1 MLKVTDTGVTIGLQS
16 QAVTPNKLTQILWV
30 GIAIAVVGLLMA
42 FKMLSVAIGSLMI
55 LLAIIA
61 SVAWQSLNRKKE
73 VPTLTGGEL
82 RLTQQGFSHHEGAK
96 VTSYQLLPSDSVEPT
111 TDGMIIY
118 NADGQT
124 LYRITGFHDPKH
136 IKIAQ
141 AVLQGKPIKAQG
153 KAIKLQS
160 T

>member
-1 MLKVTDTGVTIGLQS
+1 MLKVTETGVTIGLQS
-16 QAVTPNKLTQILWV
+16 QAKVANKLTQILWV

-61 SVAWQSLNRKKE
+61 SVAWQSFNRKKQ

-82 RLTQQGFSHHEGAK
+82 RLTQQGFSHHQGAK
-96 VTSYQLLPSDSVEPT
+96 VTSYQLLPRDSIEHT
-111 TDGMIIY
+111 IDGMTIY
-118 NADGQT
+118 NADGLT
-124 LYRITGFHDPKH
+124 LYHITGFHDPKH

-141 AVLQGKPIKAQG
+141 AVLQGKPIKTQG

>member
-16 QAVTPNKLTQILWV
+16 QAVTPNKLIQILWV

-42 FKMLSVAIGSLMI
+42 FKLLSVAIGSLMI

-61 SVAWQSLNRKKE
+61 SVAWQALKQKKE
-73 VPTLTGGEL
+73 VPTLAGGEL
-82 RLTQQGFSHHEGAK
+82 RLTQQGFSHHQGAN
-96 VTSYQLLPSDSVEPT
+96 VTSYQFLPGDSIEPT
-111 TDGMIIY
+111 IDGMTIY
-118 NADGQT
+118 NAGGQI

-141 AVLQGKPIKAQG
+141 AVLQGKPIKTQG

>member
-1 MLKVTDTGVTIGLQS
+1 MLKVTGTGVTIGLQS

-30 GIAIAVVGLLMA
+30 GIAIAGLGLLMA

-61 SVAWQSLNRKKE
+61 GVAWQALNRKKE

-82 RLTQQGFSHHEGAK
+82 RLTQQGFSHHQGAK

-136 IKIAQ
+136 ITIAQ
-141 AVLQGKPIKAQG
+141 AVLQGKPIKTQS

>member
-1 MLKVTDTGVTIGLQS
+1 
-16 QAVTPNKLTQILWV
+16 
-30 GIAIAVVGLLMA
+30 MA
-42 FKMLSVAIGSLMI
+42 FKMLSVAIGSLMM

-61 SVAWQSLNRKKE
+61 SVVWQSFNRRKE

-141 AVLQGKPIKAQG
+141 AVLQGKPIKTQG

>member
-30 GIAIAVVGLLMA
+30 GIAIAGLGLLMA
-42 FKMLSVAIGSLMI
+42 FKMLSVATGSLMI
-55 LLAIIA
+55 LLAIIV
-61 SVAWQSLNRKKE
+61 SGLWQALNRKKQ

-82 RLTQQGFSHHEGAK
+82 RLSQQGFSHHQGAK
-96 VTSYQLLPSDSVEPT
+96 VTSYQLLPSDSIEPT
-111 TDGMIIY
+111 TDGMTIY
-118 NADGQT
+118 NADGLT
-124 LYRITGFHDPKH
+124 LYHITGFHDPKH

>member
-1 MLKVTDTGVTIGLQS
+1 MLKVTETGVTIGLQS
-16 QAVTPNKLTQILWV
+16 QAKVANKLTQILWV

-42 FKMLSVAIGSLMI
+42 FKMLSVAIGSLMM

-61 SVAWQSLNRKKE
+61 GVAWQSFNQKKQ

-82 RLTQQGFSHHEGAK
+82 RLTQQGFSHHQGAN
-96 VTSYQLLPSDSVEPT
+96 VTSYQLLPSDSIEHT
-111 TDGMIIY
+111 IDGMTIY
-118 NADGQT
+118 NADGLT
-124 LYRITGFHDPKH
+124 LYHITGFHDPKH

-141 AVLQGKPIKAQG
+141 AVLQGKPIKTQG

>member
-16 QAVTPNKLTQILWV
+16 QAVTPGKLTQILLV
-30 GIAIAVVGLLMA
+30 GIAVAVVGLLMA
-42 FKMLSVAIGSLMI
+42 FKMLPVAIGSLMI

-82 RLTQQGFSHHEGAK
+82 RLTQQGFSHHQGAK
-96 VTSYQLLPSDSVEPT
+96 VTSYQLLPSDSIEPT
-111 TDGMIIY
+111 THGMTIY
-118 NADGQT
+118 NADGLT
-124 LYRITGFHDPKH
+124 LYHITGFHDPKH

>member
-30 GIAIAVVGLLMA
+30 GIAIAGLGLLMA

-61 SVAWQSLNRKKE
+61 SVVWQSFNRKKE

-136 IKIAQ
+136 ITIAQ
-141 AVLQGKPIKAQG
+141 AVLQGKPIKTQS

>member
-1 MLKVTDTGVTIGLQS
+1 MLKVTETGVTIGLQS
-16 QAVTPNKLTQILWV
+16 QAKVANKLTQILWV

-42 FKMLSVAIGSLMI
+42 FKMLSVAIGSLMM

-61 SVAWQSLNRKKE
+61 GVAWQSFNQKKQ
-73 VPTLTGGEL
+73 VPTLKGGEL
-82 RLTQQGFSHHEGAK
+82 RLTQQGFSHHQGAK
-96 VTSYQLLPSDSVEPT
+96 VTSYQLLPSDSIEHT
-111 TDGMIIY
+111 IDGMTIY
-118 NADGQT
+118 NADGLT
-124 LYRITGFHDPKH
+124 LYHITGFHDPKH

-141 AVLQGKPIKAQG
+141 AVLQGKPIKTQG

>member
-30 GIAIAVVGLLMA
+30 GIAIAGLGLLMA

-55 LLAIIA
+55 LLAIIV
-61 SVAWQSLNRKKE
+61 SGLWQALNRKKQ

-82 RLTQQGFSHHEGAK
+82 RLSQQGFSHHQGAK
-96 VTSYQLLPSDSVEPT
+96 VTSYQLLPSDSIEPT
-111 TDGMIIY
+111 TNGMTIY
-118 NADGQT
+118 NADGLT
-124 LYRITGFHDPKH
+124 LYHITGFHDPKH

-141 AVLQGKPIKAQG
+141 AVLQGKPIKAEG

>member
-1 MLKVTDTGVTIGLQS
+1 MLKVTETGVTIGLQS
-16 QAVTPNKLTQILWV
+16 QAVTPNKLTQILWM

-42 FKMLSVAIGSLMI
+42 FKMLSVATGSLMM
-55 LLAIIA
+55 LLAIIV
-61 SVAWQSLNRKKE
+61 SGLWQALNRKKQ

-82 RLTQQGFSHHEGAK
+82 RLSQQGFSHHQGAK
-96 VTSYQLLPSDSVEPT
+96 VTSYQLLPSDSIEPT
-111 TDGMIIY
+111 TDGMTIY
-118 NADGQT
+118 NADGLT
-124 LYRITGFHDPKH
+124 LYHITGFHDPKH

-141 AVLQGKPIKAQG
+141 AVLQGKPIKTQG

>member
-61 SVAWQSLNRKKE
+61 GVAWQSFNRKKE
-73 VPTLTGGEL
+73 VATLTGGKL
-82 RLTQQGFSHHEGAK
+82 RLTQQGFSHHQGAK

-124 LYRITGFHDPKH
+124 LYHITGFYDPKH
-136 IKIAQ
+136 ITIAQ
-141 AVLQGKPIKAQG
+141 AVLQGKPIKTQS

>member
-1 MLKVTDTGVTIGLQS
+1 MLKITDTGVTIGLQS

-42 FKMLSVAIGSLMI
+42 FKMLPVAIGSLMI

-82 RLTQQGFSHHEGAK
+82 RLTQQGFSHHQGAK
-96 VTSYQLLPSDSVEPT
+96 VTSYQLLPSDSIEPT
-111 TDGMIIY
+111 THGMTIY
-118 NADGQT
+118 NADGLT
-124 LYRITGFHDPKH
+124 LYHITGFHDPKH

-153 KAIKLQS
+153 KAIQLQS

>member
-42 FKMLSVAIGSLMI
+42 FKMLSVVIGSLMI

-82 RLTQQGFSHHEGAK
+82 RLTQQGFSHHQGAK
-96 VTSYQLLPSDSVEPT
+96 VTSYQLLPSDSIEPT
-111 TDGMIIY
+111 THGMTIY
-118 NADGQT
+118 NADGLT
-124 LYRITGFHDPKH
+124 LYRIRGFNDPKH

>member
-42 FKMLSVAIGSLMI
+42 FKMLPVAIGSLMI

-82 RLTQQGFSHHEGAK
+82 RLTQQGFSHHQGAK
-96 VTSYQLLPSDSVEPT
+96 VTSYQLLPSDSIEPT
-111 TDGMIIY
+111 THGMTIY
-118 NADGQT
+118 NADGLT
-124 LYRITGFHDPKH
+124 LYRIRGFNDPKH
-136 IKIAQ
+136 ITIAQ

>member
-1 MLKVTDTGVTIGLQS
+1 MLKVTETGVTIGLQS
-16 QAVTPNKLTQILWV
+16 QAATPTILTQILWM

-42 FKMLSVAIGSLMI
+42 FKMLSVAIGSLMM

-61 SVAWQSLNRKKE
+61 SVVWQAIKQKKE
-73 VPTLTGGEL
+73 VATLTGGEL
-82 RLTQQGFSHHEGAK
+82 RLTQQGFSHHQGAN
-96 VTSYQLLPSDSVEPT
+96 VTSYQLLPSDNIEPT
-111 TDGMIIY
+111 TDGMTIY
-118 NADGQT
+118 NADGLT
-124 LYRITGFHDPKH
+124 LYHITGFHEHKH

-141 AVLQGKPIKAQG
+141 AVIQGKPIKTQG

>member
-42 FKMLSVAIGSLMI
+42 IKMLSVAIGSLMI

-61 SVAWQSLNRKKE
+61 SVVWQSFNRKKE

-82 RLTQQGFSHHEGAK
+82 RLTPQGFSHHQGAN
-96 VTSYQLLPSDSVEPT
+96 VTSYQLLPSDSTQPT
-111 TDGMIIY
+111 IDGMIIY
-118 NADGQT
+118 NADGLT
-124 LYRITGFHDPKH
+124 LYHITGFHDPKH

-141 AVLQGKPIKAQG
+141 AVLQGKPIKTQG

>member
-1 MLKVTDTGVTIGLQS
+1 MLKVTETGVTIGLQS
-16 QAVTPNKLTQILWV
+16 QAMTTNKLTQILWV
-30 GIAIAVVGLLMA
+30 GIAIAAVGLLMA
-42 FKMLSVAIGSLMI
+42 FKMLSVAIGSLMM

-61 SVAWQSLNRKKE
+61 GVAWQSFNQKKQ

-82 RLTQQGFSHHEGAK
+82 RLTQQGFSHHQGAN
-96 VTSYQLLPSDSVEPT
+96 VTSYQLLPSDSIEHT
-111 TDGMIIY
+111 IDGMTIY
-118 NADGQT
+118 NADGLT
-124 LYRITGFHDPKH
+124 LYHITGFHDPKH

-141 AVLQGKPIKAQG
+141 AVLQGKPIKTQG

>member
-1 MLKVTDTGVTIGLQS
+1 MLKVTETGVTIGLQS
-16 QAVTPNKLTQILWV
+16 QAMTPNKLSQILWV

-55 LLAIIA
+55 LLAIIV
-61 SVAWQSLNRKKE
+61 SGLWQSFNRKKQ

-82 RLTQQGFSHHEGAK
+82 RLTQQGFSHHQGAK
-96 VTSYQLLPSDSVEPT
+96 VTSYQLLPSDRTQPT
-111 TDGMIIY
+111 IDGMTIY

-124 LYRITGFHDPKH
+124 LYHITGFHDPKH

-141 AVLQGKPIKAQG
+141 AVLQGKPIKTQG

>member
-16 QAVTPNKLTQILWV
+16 QAKVANKLTQILWV

-61 SVAWQSLNRKKE
+61 SVVWQAFNRKKQ

-82 RLTQQGFSHHEGAK
+82 RLTQQGFSHHQDTN
-96 VTSYQLLPSDSVEPT
+96 VTSYQLLPSDSIEHT
-111 TDGMIIY
+111 IDGMTIY
-118 NADGQT
+118 NADGLT
-124 LYRITGFHDPKH
+124 LYHITGFHDPKH

-141 AVLQGKPIKAQG
+141 AVLQGKPIKTQS

>member
-1 MLKVTDTGVTIGLQS
+1 MLKITDTGVTIGLQS

-42 FKMLSVAIGSLMI
+42 FKMLSVVIGSLMI

-82 RLTQQGFSHHEGAK
+82 RLTQQGFSHHQGAK
-96 VTSYQLLPSDSVEPT
+96 VTSYQLLPSDSIEPT
-111 TDGMIIY
+111 THGMTIY
-118 NADGQT
+118 NADGLT
-124 LYRITGFHDPKH
+124 LYHITGFHDPKH

>member
-16 QAVTPNKLTQILWV
+16 QAVKPNKLTQILWV

-42 FKMLSVAIGSLMI
+42 FKLLSVAIGSPMI

-61 SVAWQSLNRKKE
+61 SVAWQSFHRKKE

-82 RLTQQGFSHHEGAK
+82 RLTQQGFSHHQGVK
-96 VTSYQLLPSDSVEPT
+96 VTSYQLLPSDSIEPT
-111 TDGMIIY
+111 IDGMTIY

-124 LYRITGFHDPKH
+124 LYHITGFHDPKH

-141 AVLQGKPIKAQG
+141 AVLQGKPIKTQG

>member
-1 MLKVTDTGVTIGLQS
+1 MLKVTETGVTIGLQS
-16 QAVTPNKLTQILWV
+16 QAKVANKLTQILWV

-55 LLAIIA
+55 LLAIIVG
-61 SVAWQSLNRKKE
+61 VAWQSFNQKKQ
-73 VPTLTGGEL
+73 VPILTGGEL
-82 RLTQQGFSHHEGAK
+82 RLTQQGFSHHQGAK
-96 VTSYQLLPSDSVEPT
+96 VTSYQFLPSDSIEPT
-111 TDGMIIY
+111 IDGMTIY
-118 NADGQT
+118 NADGLT
-124 LYRITGFHDPKH
+124 LYHITGFHDPKH

-141 AVLQGKPIKAQG
+141 AVLQGKPIKTQG

>member
-16 QAVTPNKLTQILWV
+16 QAKVANKLTQILWV

-42 FKMLSVAIGSLMI
+42 FKMLSVAIGLLMI

-61 SVAWQSLNRKKE
+61 GVAWQSFNQKKQ
-73 VPTLTGGEL
+73 VPILTGGEL
-82 RLTQQGFSHHEGAK
+82 RLTQQGFSHHQGAN
-96 VTSYQLLPSDSVEPT
+96 VTSYQLLPSDSIERT
-111 TDGMIIY
+111 IDGMTIY
-118 NADGQT
+118 NADGLT
-124 LYRITGFHDPKH
+124 LYHITGFHDPKH

-141 AVLQGKPIKAQG
+141 AVIQGKPIKTQG

>member
-1 MLKVTDTGVTIGLQS
+1 MLKVTETGVTIGLQS
-16 QAVTPNKLTQILWV
+16 QAKVANKLTQILWV

-42 FKMLSVAIGSLMI
+42 FKMLSVAIGSLMM

-61 SVAWQSLNRKKE
+61 GVAWQSFNQKKQ
-73 VPTLTGGEL
+73 VPILTGGEL
-82 RLTQQGFSHHEGAK
+82 RLTQQGFSHHQGAK
-96 VTSYQLLPSDSVEPT
+96 VTSYQLLPSDSIEHT
-111 TDGMIIY
+111 IDGMTIY

-124 LYRITGFHDPKH
+124 LYHITGFHDPKH

>member
-30 GIAIAVVGLLMA
+30 GIAIAGLGLLMA

-61 SVAWQSLNRKKE
+61 SVVWQSFNRKKE

-96 VTSYQLLPSDSVEPT
+96 VTSYQLLPGDSVEPT

-136 IKIAQ
+136 ITIAQ
-141 AVLQGKPIKAQG
+141 AVLQGKPIKTQS

>member
-1 MLKVTDTGVTIGLQS
+1 MLKVTETGVTIGLQS
-16 QAVTPNKLTQILWV
+16 QAKVANKLTQILWV

-42 FKMLSVAIGSLMI
+42 FKMLSVAIGSLMM

-61 SVAWQSLNRKKE
+61 GVAWQSFNQKKQ
-73 VPTLTGGEL
+73 VPILTGGEL
-82 RLTQQGFSHHEGAK
+82 RLTQQGFSHHQGAK
-96 VTSYQLLPSDSVEPT
+96 VTSYQLLPSDSIEHT
-111 TDGMIIY
+111 IDGMTIY
-118 NADGQT
+118 NADGLT
-124 LYRITGFHDPKH
+124 LYHITGFRDPKH

-141 AVLQGKPIKAQG
+141 AVLQGKPIKTQG

>member
-42 FKMLSVAIGSLMI
+42 FKMLSVVIGSLMI

-82 RLTQQGFSHHEGAK
+82 RLTQQGFSHHQGAK
-96 VTSYQLLPSDSVEPT
+96 VTSYQLLPSDSIEPT
-111 TDGMIIY
+111 AHGMTIY
-118 NADGQT
+118 NADGLT
-124 LYRITGFHDPKH
+124 LYHITGFHDPKH

>member
-1 MLKVTDTGVTIGLQS
+1 MLKITDTGVTIGLQS

-42 FKMLSVAIGSLMI
+42 FKMLSVVIGSLMI

-61 SVAWQSLNRKKE
+61 SVVWQAIKQKKE

-82 RLTQQGFSHHEGAK
+82 RLTQQGFSHHQGAK
-96 VTSYQLLPSDSVEPT
+96 VTSYQLLPSDSIEPT
-111 TDGMIIY
+111 THGMTIY
-118 NADGQT
+118 NADGLT
-124 LYRITGFHDPKH
+124 LYHITGFHDPKH

-141 AVLQGKPIKAQG
+141 AVIQGKPIKTQG

>member
-30 GIAIAVVGLLMA
+30 GIVIAVVGLLMA
-42 FKMLSVAIGSLMI
+42 FKMLPVAIGSLMI

-61 SVAWQSLNRKKE
+61 GVAWQSFNRKKE

-82 RLTQQGFSHHEGAK
+82 RLTQQGFSHHRGAN
-96 VTSYQLLPSDSVEPT
+96 VTSYQLLPSDSIEPT

-118 NADGQT
+118 NADGLT
-124 LYRITGFHDPKH
+124 LYHITGFNDPKH

>member
-1 MLKVTDTGVTIGLQS
+1 MLKVTETGVTIGLQS
-16 QAVTPNKLTQILWV
+16 QAMTPNKLTQILWV

-42 FKMLSVAIGSLMI
+42 FKMLSVAIGSLMM

-61 SVAWQSLNRKKE
+61 GVAWQSFNQKKQ
-73 VPTLTGGEL
+73 VPILTGGEL
-82 RLTQQGFSHHEGAK
+82 RLTQQGFSHHQGAN
-96 VTSYQLLPSDSVEPT
+96 VTSYQLLPSDSIEHT
-111 TDGMIIY
+111 IDGMTIY
-118 NADGQT
+118 NADGLT
-124 LYRITGFHDPKH
+124 LYHITGFHDPKH

-141 AVLQGKPIKAQG
+141 AVLQGKPIKTQG

>member
-61 SVAWQSLNRKKE
+61 GVAWQSFNQKKQ

-82 RLTQQGFSHHEGAK
+82 RLTQQGFSHHQGAN
-96 VTSYQLLPSDSVEPT
+96 VTSYQFLPSDSIEHT
-111 TDGMIIY
+111 IDGMTIY
-118 NADGQT
+118 NADGLT
-124 LYRITGFHDPKH
+124 LYHITGFHDPKH

-141 AVLQGKPIKAQG
+141 AVLQGKPIKTQG

>member
-42 FKMLSVAIGSLMI
+42 FKMLPVAIGSLMI

-61 SVAWQSLNRKKE
+61 GVAWQALKQKKE

-82 RLTQQGFSHHEGAK
+82 RLTQQGFSHHQGAN
-96 VTSYQLLPSDSVEPT
+96 VTSYQLLPSDSIEPT
-111 TDGMIIY
+111 THGMTIY
-118 NADGQT
+118 NADGLT

>member
-30 GIAIAVVGLLMA
+30 GIVIAGVGLLMA
-42 FKMLSVAIGSLMI
+42 FKLLSVAIGSLMI

-61 SVAWQSLNRKKE
+61 GVAWQALKQKKE

-82 RLTQQGFSHHEGAK
+82 RLTQQGFSHHQGAN
-96 VTSYQLLPSDSVEPT
+96 VTSYQLLLSDSIEPT
-111 TDGMIIY
+111 THGMTIY
-118 NADGQT
+118 NADGLT
-124 LYRITGFHDPKH
+124 LYHITGFHDPKH

-141 AVLQGKPIKAQG
+141 AVLQGKPIKTQS

>member
-16 QAVTPNKLTQILWV
+16 QAVKPNKLTQILWV

-42 FKMLSVAIGSLMI
+42 IKMLSVVMGSLMI

-61 SVAWQSLNRKKE
+61 SVVWQSFNRKKQ

-82 RLTQQGFSHHEGAK
+82 RLTQQGFSHHQGDN
-96 VTSYQLLPSDSVEPT
+96 VTSYQLLPSDSIEPT
-111 TDGMIIY
+111 IDGMTIY

-124 LYRITGFHDPKH
+124 LYHITGFHDPKH

-141 AVLQGKPIKAQG
+141 AVLQGKPIKTQG

>member
-1 MLKVTDTGVTIGLQS
+1 MLKITDTGVTIGLQS

-42 FKMLSVAIGSLMI
+42 FKMLPVAIGSLMI

-118 NADGQT
+118 NADGLT
-124 LYRITGFHDPKH
+124 LYHITGFHDPKH

-141 AVLQGKPIKAQG
+141 AVLQGKPIKTQG

>member
-30 GIAIAVVGLLMA
+30 GIVIAGVGLLMA
-42 FKMLSVAIGSLMI
+42 FKLLSVAIGSLMI

-61 SVAWQSLNRKKE
+61 GVAWQALKQKKE

-82 RLTQQGFSHHEGAK
+82 RLTQQGFSHHQGAN
-96 VTSYQLLPSDSVEPT
+96 VTSYQLLLSDSIEPT
-111 TDGMIIY
+111 THGMTIY
-118 NADGQT
+118 NADGLT
-124 LYRITGFHDPKH
+124 LYHITGFHDPKH

-141 AVLQGKPIKAQG
+141 AVLQGKPIKTQG

>member
-42 FKMLSVAIGSLMI
+42 FKLLSVAIGSLMI

-61 SVAWQSLNRKKE
+61 SVAWQSFHRKKE

-82 RLTQQGFSHHEGAK
+82 RLTQQGFSHHQGAK
-96 VTSYQLLPSDSVEPT
+96 VTSYQLLHSDSIEPT
-111 TDGMIIY
+111 THGMTIY
-118 NADGQT
+118 NADGLT
-124 LYRITGFHDPKH
+124 LYHITGFHDPKH